1 MIGNWQ
7 NLLDVEAKRDDAGCR
22 KFRVLWSCVQ
32 LREPSRGFSMPFF
45 SSLGSVVRLRWSRM
59 MAAGLAAAL
68 SVSATGGHVLAG
80 EDDGVAGKLPA
91 PLQASKLRVDA
102 RLAAEDGNFLKAVTL
117 LEQAAALSGDTE
129 TARRAGESR
138 KKIEAAGGGMAD
150 FGSLMNLIM
159 TQTSPPALWVA
170 NGDEDGGS
178 MTPYFQGVYFGVPA
192 MTGLFAAAQSNSR
205 LQLAFDLAR
214 TANANRDVQTTAD
227 LRLVSLPRLEQ
238 HLMELRA
245 AGKPIPEDAAALA
258 GLTAVEFL
266 FVFPESGDVVI
277 GGPAGSWTT
286 DAAGRTVSSST
297 GRPTLQL
304 DDLVT
309 LSRTFSPGG
318 RGFLMCTIDPKA
330 DQVKAVKEFASR
342 TQLSAG
348 TVRRFTEQ
356 VEQMLG
362 LQTVTVMGVPNDS
375 RVASVIVDADYQMKL
390 IGIGRRE
397 GAPGM
402 KSYFELAG
410 RSERSGAAM
419 DALRWWMTVGY
430 EAIQMSPDQTA
441 FEFTGRSVRCL
452 SENQL
457 VEADGTRRSTGK
469 VDGANAEFARLFT
482 EHLPELAEQDAVF
495 ADLQNVFDLALATT
509 LISTMELQQRAGWK
523 SSVFVADSKFP
534 TASVEVPAELMTAAS
549 SRVYRGGSII
559 VQVAGG
565 VRVDVRDIVDNP
577 DSFKVVPSVGTA
589 ARNANPTGQSGHW
602 WWDAATR

>member
-1 MIGNWQ
+1 M
-7 NLLDVEAKRDDAGCR
+7 
-22 KFRVLWSCVQ
+22 S
-32 LREPSRGFSMPFF
+32 F
-45 SSLGSVVRLRWSRM
+45 SSSIESLVRRHWPRIV
-59 MAAGLAAAL
+59 AAGLAAGL
-68 SVSATGGHVLAG
+68 SVTATGSSVWA
-80 EDDGVAGKLPA
+80 DDEKPSAASLPA

-102 RLAAEDGNFLKAVTL
+102 RLAAEDGEFLKAVTL
-117 LEQAAALSGDTE
+117 LEQAASLSGDRD
-129 TARRAGESR
+129 TARKAADTR
-138 KKIEAAGGGMAD
+138 KQIEAAGGGMTD

-159 TQTSPPALWVA
+159 TQTSPPALWVM
-170 NGDEDGGS
+170 NGEEDGGS

-192 MTGLFAAAQSNSR
+192 MTGVFAAAQSNAR

-214 TANANRDVQTTAD
+214 TANANREVAETAD
-227 LRLVSLPRLEQ
+227 LRLISLPRLEQ
-238 HLMELRA
+238 HLVQLQA
-245 AGKPIPEDAAALA
+245 AGQPIPADAASLA

-266 FVFPESGDVVI
+266 FVFPETGDVVI
-277 GGPAGSWTT
+277 GGPAGAWTT
-286 DAAGRTVSSST
+286 DSSGRTVNIES

-318 RGFLMCTIDPKA
+318 RGFLMCTIDPQA
-330 DQVKAVKEFASR
+330 DQVKAVKEFAAR

-348 TVRRFTEQ
+348 NVRRFTDQ

-362 LQTVTVMGVPNDS
+362 LQKVTVMGVPNDS

-410 RSERSGAAM
+410 RAERSGAAM

-441 FEFTGRSVRCL
+441 FEFTGRSVRCQ
-452 SENQL
+452 SENQF
-457 VEADGTRRSTGK
+457 VEADGTRKSVGK
-469 VDGANAEFARLFT
+469 VDGANAEFAKLFT
-482 EHLPELAEQDAVF
+482 EHLPQLAEKDAVF

-509 LISTMELQQRAGWK
+509 LISTMDLQQRAGWK
-523 SSVFVADSKFP
+523 SEVFVADSNFP
-534 TASVEVPAELMTAAS
+534 TASVEVPKELMTAAS

-565 VRVDVRDIVDNP
+565 VRVDVREIVDNP
-577 DSFKVVPSVGTA
+577 ESFKVVPAVTA
-589 ARNANPTGQSGHW
+589 AAKKANPIGQSGRW